1 MIIISDYDPE
11 KLRIA
16 LDLLEKTD
24 DKRVLLLSDAI
35 YFFNSDKRDSVDKML
50 NLGAQLIALET
61 DLHKRGVKSDT
72 TRVTS
77 VSYEELVSQMLETKG
92 CVINL

>member
-35 YFFNSDKRDSVDKML
+35 YLFNRDTCTIVNKML
-50 NLGAQLIALET
+50 NLGAQLIALAT
-61 DLHKRGVKSDT
+61 DLQKRGVNST
-72 TRVTS
+72 GVTS
-77 VSYEELVSQMLETKG
+77 VSYEELVRQMLETKSFF
-92 CVINL
+92 INL

>member
-24 DKRVLLLSDAI
+24 DKRVLLISDAI

-50 NLGAQLIALET
+50 NL
-61 DLHKRGVKSDT
+61 
-72 TRVTS
+72 
-77 VSYEELVSQMLETKG
+77 ELT
-92 CVINL
+92 